1 MSGLVTPEK
10 LKEMSD
16 EQIKE
21 LAIEMA
27 KHPKTGHVAVSR
39 LMKAI
44 SDLKRLR
51 MKYKI
56 RDGEV

>member
-1 MSGLVTPEK
+1 MSVALSPDK
-10 LKEMSD
+10 LKQMSD

-27 KHPKTGHVAVSR
+27 KHPKTGRVAVSR
-39 LMKAI
+39 LAKAI

>member
-1 MSGLVTPEK
+1 MPHLLTPEK
-10 LKEMSD
+10 IKQMTD
-16 EQIKE
+16 EQIKD
-21 LAIEMA
+21 LATEMA

-39 LMKAI
+39 LAKAI

>member
-1 MSGLVTPEK
+1 MPIALSPEK
-10 LKEMSD
+10 LKQMND

-27 KHPKTGHVAVSR
+27 RHPKTGRIAVSR
-39 LMKAI
+39 LAKAI
-44 SDLKRLR
+44 SDLRRLQ

-56 RDGEV
+56 RDGDL